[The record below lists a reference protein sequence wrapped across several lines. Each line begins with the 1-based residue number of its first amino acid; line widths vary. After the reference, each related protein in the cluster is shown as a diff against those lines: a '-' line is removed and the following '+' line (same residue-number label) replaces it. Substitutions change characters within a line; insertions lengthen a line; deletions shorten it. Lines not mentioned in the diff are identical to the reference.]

1 MTKHYYDKLPD
12 AKHNRQRIEET
23 INGIKL
29 GFTTD
34 AGVFSKQGVDFG
46 SKLLIQSFTA
56 EEPATILDVGCGY
69 GPIGLFIAKRYANSQ
84 VSMLDINSRAV
95 ALARENASL
104 NQIRNVSIRESDLYE
119 AVRTERF
126 THIVSNP
133 PIRAG
138 KDVVHR
144 IFTEAVELLE
154 TDGELWI
161 VIQKK
166 QGAPSA
172 WTKLQSLFAEVTE
185 VTKQK
190 GYRIFKAVK
199 R

>member
-46 SKLLIQSFTA
+46 SKLLIQSFTP